1 MQNFQLKPALLL
13 ICVIMIQCD
22 SSMNQGVSNEEML
35 LVSFSTSAEETAINK
50 PISFVGTTN
59 NVESGIVSWQWD
71 FADGAPLVFSKSTSY
86 TFNFAGS
93 YLVKLTVKSKSGK
106 TAEYSKRILVKND
119 RLPEYG
125 NLISIKEKLSML
137 YPKVMVAAHRGYTL
151 DYPENSV
158 ESLLDAAVHDVN
170 LTEIDV
176 RLTLDNELV
185 AMHDANTG
193 RTTNQNVAVSE
204 KTLKELK
211 QLKLMHK
218 GIVTNIA
225 IPTLKEYLE
234 AAKGKIYVAID
245 GSKLNTPFFFNKIY
259 NTVAALNMI
268 DMVLI
273 YTTSAQSAE
282 SLLKIDKNVNILLGA
297 GNATDYSN
305 AVNLRPGAVVWH
317 LSSTTLSPLYTNEPT
332 KAGIKLWANA
342 YVNSADVPP
351 SVGRDPVISN
361 LIDNQVSIIQ
371 TDYPL
376 EIINYLKNQSLW
388 LK

>member
-1 MQNFQLKPALLL
+1 
-13 ICVIMIQCD
+13 
-22 SSMNQGVSNEEML
+22 
-35 LVSFSTSAEETAINK
+35 
-50 PISFVGTTN
+50 
-59 NVESGIVSWQWD
+59 
-71 FADGAPLVFSKSTSY
+71 
-86 TFNFAGS
+86 
-93 YLVKLTVKSKSGK
+93 
-106 TAEYSKRILVKND
+106 
-119 RLPEYG
+119 
-125 NLISIKEKLSML
+125 ML
-137 YPKVMVAAHRGYTL
+137 YPKVMVATHRGYTL

-158 ESLLDAAVHDVN
+158 ESLLEAAVHDVN